1 MHVYTSKITYE
12 QFSES
17 LIKQSE
23 VNEISSMN
31 LACHLTGIAG
41 IAAIKREVGGGGGGG
56 GIGKHKEL
64 KGMTYSV

>member
-31 LACHLTGIAG
+31 LACHLTGIA
-41 IAAIKREVGGGGGGG
+41 AIKREVGGGGGGNWQA
-56 GIGKHKEL
+56 
-64 KGMTYSV
+64 